1 MEDLSSYYKN
11 FEKWGLT
18 QIDLE
23 VELDQRRKGEL
34 TTGILSSYTVEE
46 LEDILAQW

>member
-1 MEDLSSYYKN
+1 MEDLSPYYKN
-11 FEKWGLT
+11 YEKWGLT
-18 QIDLE
+18 QEDLE
-23 VELDQRRKGEL
+23 VELDRRRKGDA